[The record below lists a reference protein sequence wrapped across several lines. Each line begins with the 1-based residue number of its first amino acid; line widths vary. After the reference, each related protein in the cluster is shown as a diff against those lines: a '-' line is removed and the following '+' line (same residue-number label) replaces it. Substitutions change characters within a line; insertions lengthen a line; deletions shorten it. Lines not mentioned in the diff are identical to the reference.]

1 MLLCGIGFMRQAVK
15 GSIRISGVAETDG
28 GSTPVTWLGEAPVTP
43 EILMFSTPAERGPE
57 RSADFVTPPSTGSDS
72 D

>member
-1 MLLCGIGFMRQAVK
+1 
-15 GSIRISGVAETDG
+15 VAETDG